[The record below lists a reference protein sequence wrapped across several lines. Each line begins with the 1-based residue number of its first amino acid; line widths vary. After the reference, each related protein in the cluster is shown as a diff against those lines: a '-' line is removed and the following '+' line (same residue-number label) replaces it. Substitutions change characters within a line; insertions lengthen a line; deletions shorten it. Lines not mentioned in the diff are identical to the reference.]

1 MSLDNSSPSFERDLM
16 DRFDKA
22 TRAKDASLQGDMPTF
37 ESCKTAIAQVAELT
51 ERVVALGL
59 RINQIEEEVKGLKEG
74 AIARRELHAER
85 NDAMGDLLLAGFDL
99 DDAKKRVADFLDK
112 IAPPGDRSAVEE
124 YLENETPENMAAAQL
139 EVAAILAR
147 ANATLGI
154 SE

>member
-1 MSLDNSSPSFERDLM
+1 MSFDNFSTDARLLIEFGKE
-16 DRFDKA
+16 
-22 TRAKDASLQGDMPTF
+22 TRAKNASLQGDMPTF

-59 RINQIEEEVKGLKEG
+59 RINEIEEETKGLEES

-85 NDAMGDLLLAGFDL
+85 NDAMSDLLLAGFDL
-99 DDAKKRVADFLDK
+99 DDAKKRVADLLDK
-112 IAPPGDRSAVEE
+112 IAPSGDRSAVEE
-124 YLENETPENMAAAQL
+124 YLENETPESMAAAQL